1 MRITTVFGVK
11 ITLKLGNGFMPILW
25 SEIHRKSSLD
35 FGLKL

>member
-1 MRITTVFGVK
+1 MTAVLGVE

-25 SEIHRKSSLD
+25 SEIRQKSSLD